1 MIGKKMFK
9 KIAQKVVDSHKA
21 SAGKASAPS
30 APQAIGSPKRGR
42 FSKVATA
49 IASAAPKAKA
59 TGSKE
64 EDVKNLMKNLPK
76 LMRGRFKMFNEG
88 GAVKKPVKRAAGSPP
103 KGETTYEVL
112 GRRVTKEQYD
122 EASKEMDRPKSKV
135 EEDMDDFAKQAR
147 ERAKMKPVKR
157 AGGSGPKGEEMAEA
171 MGKAS
176 APIPA
181 GMAAAKIKR
190 LQKALKEKYGPN
202 MPRVSE
208 KELKEMDELVPKMK
222 TGGMAMKGKMA
233 DKVGRAMK
241 KTAADA
247 KGRAMTK
254 APKKMMGGGMAKYAK
269 GGSVACGPAT
279 RGYGAA
285 RKGK

>member
-1 MIGKKMFK
+1 MGLGNFKRLISQLGRSVAKK
-9 KIAQKVVDSHKA
+9 
-21 SAGKASAPS
+21 
-30 APQAIGSPKRGR
+30 
-42 FSKVATA
+42 
-49 IASAAPKAKA
+49 APKAVAKKA
-59 TGSKE
+59 SSSSGDMNPLKKVSTAMASALPKGSKLDTSSPENKE
-64 EDVKNLMKNLPK
+64 ENVKNLMKA
-76 LMRGRFKMFNEG
+76 MRKVGRFKMFKEG

-122 EASKEMDRPKSKV
+122 KASKEMDRPKSKV

-147 ERAKMKPVKR
+147 ERAKMKPK
-157 AGGSGPKGEEMAEA
+157 
-171 MGKAS
+171 
-176 APIPA
+176 
-181 GMAAAKIKR
+181 
-190 LQKALKEKYGPN
+190 
-202 MPRVSE
+202 
-208 KELKEMDELVPKMK
+208 KMMS
-222 TGGMAMKGKMA
+222 GGMA
-233 DKVGRAMK
+233 DKAGRAMK

-285 RKGK
+285 RKSK

>member
-1 MIGKKMFK
+1 MPKSFKPGLYANINAKKK
-9 KIAQKVVDSHKA
+9 RIAAGSGEKMRKVGAK
-21 SAGKASAPS
+21 GAPS
-30 APQAIGSPKRGR
+30 KQDFIDSAK
-42 FSKVATA
+42 TA
-49 IASAAPKAKA
+49 
-59 TGSKE
+59 
-64 EDVKNLMKNLPK
+64 
-76 LMRGRFKMFNEG
+76 
-88 GAVKKPVKRAAGSPP
+88 KPVKRAAGSPP

-147 ERAKMKPVKR
+147 ERAKMKPK
-157 AGGSGPKGEEMAEA
+157 
-171 MGKAS
+171 
-176 APIPA
+176 
-181 GMAAAKIKR
+181 
-190 LQKALKEKYGPN
+190 
-202 MPRVSE
+202 
-208 KELKEMDELVPKMK
+208 KMMS
-222 TGGMAMKGKMA
+222 GGMA
-233 DKVGRAMK
+233 DKTGRAMK

-285 RKGK
+285 RKSK